1 MKAIIVEDEEMIA
14 NQLLSKIKRVAPD
27 IEVITILSSLKK
39 AKKWFDENAE
49 PDMIF
54 MDIQLSD
61 GVSLDLFT
69 EHKLSCP
76 VVFTTAYDEYALQAF
91 KANGVDYIL
100 KPVKD
105 EELKTAIN
113 KCRAFNK
120 QNLQPTIDVQKLI
133 DSLSLVENAGRFKE
147 KFIANF
153 RNQWIP
159 VNTRD
164 IACFSKE
171 ALIHIYTFNGDKY
184 SMDITSLDELEE
196 QLDPRQFFRAN
207 RQFIVNIDAIAAIKP
222 IENSKLIIQLKE
234 PNHKLE
240 VDTSRQKSPE
250 FKRWLEQ

>member
-49 PDMIF
+49 PDMLF

-61 GVSLDLFT
+61 GVSLDLFN

-120 QNLQPTIDVQKLI
+120 QNLQPAIDVQKL
-133 DSLSLVENAGRFKE
+133 LRRPGAR
-147 KFIANF
+147 
-153 RNQWIP
+153 R
-159 VNTRD
+159 R
-164 IACFSKE
+164 
-171 ALIHIYTFNGDKY
+171 
-184 SMDITSLDELEE
+184 
-196 QLDPRQFFRAN
+196 
-207 RQFIVNIDAIAAIKP
+207 
-222 IENSKLIIQLKE
+222 
-234 PNHKLE
+234 
-240 VDTSRQKSPE
+240 
-250 FKRWLEQ
+250 